1 MSNYS
6 NYMTFSNQKKTRKV
20 KTMKKKLLTLSCI
33 LVIMLM
39 VNSVAFAM
47 TATEL
52 RSLCNL
58 DDAEFI
64 SQYLDENTEY
74 LVITEPFLQSDDEV
88 IFDATVVGPNGEK
101 YIIIIVN
108 GNIHIM
114 KA

>member
-1 MSNYS
+1 
-6 NYMTFSNQKKTRKV
+6 
-20 KTMKKKLLTLSCI
+20 MKKKLLTLSCI

-52 RSLCNL
+52 RSLCDL

-64 SQYLDENTEY
+64 SQYLDENAEY
-74 LVITEPFLQSDDEV
+74 PGITEPSLQSEDDV
-88 IFDATVVGPNGEK
+88 IFDIAVIGPNGEK
-101 YIIIIVN
+101 YIIIVVN
-108 GNIHIM
+108 GEVHIM